1 MTAYILN
8 LFDLACTLLALR
20 LGAQELNPLMSS
32 VPVLIVYKLFAV
44 GLLLAWLSRRREK
57 LARAGLRL
65 CTAVYAALALY
76 HLICLLWI
84 GGITWLQ

>member
-1 MTAYILN
+1 MILYALN
-8 LFDLACTLLALR
+8 LFDLACTLYVLSM
-20 LGAQELNPLMSS
+20 GAVEMNPMMSS
-32 VPVLIVYKLFAV
+32 VPVMVVYKLAVV

-76 HLICLLWI
+76 HLE
-84 GGITWLQ
+84 G